1 LKTNDLYVVRVKLQ
15 GKYEIKSSMDRHP
28 VIHLVGISIYR

>member
-1 LKTNDLYVVRVKLQ
+1 LQ